1 MELGKDKKKEEQ
13 QINQNRYQAGN
24 APLSQPGMAEKLG
37 NKVKNEA
44 MNKGME
50 LGKEQLASM
59 IAPTA
64 TAAQT
69 AGLQA
74 LAPVAG
80 GLSPGASMAVMGNAG
95 MAGTTGA
102 TLASGA
108 GAAGAGAAGAG
119 AMAALG
125 PIGIGLAADELLGL
139 GIRKKVIGFNQGG
152 QVGPLN
158 PQYNYGGGMAGLSM
172 AGGRG
177 GGYGGDGGLIDRN
190 IVTPIKNIYN
200 KYFPYEGEDLSY
212 NGDLS
217 DPRGKYSNSP
227 AVAAAKA
234 RAKEMGIEIDPRA
247 YETPEERYKSQ
258 GGPISAQYNAQ
269 GTMSEEQARA
279 LMNNQ
284 PEAMT
289 EVAQEAMPML
299 QPRSINFP
307 EAMTEVAQEAMPM
320 LQPPR
325 RRPMAE
331 ELFDEIKAEQNY
343 VSSESLSPPGF
354 SEEMAR
360 YMQAIGQPFGGR
372 Q

>member
-1 MELGKDKKKEEQ
+1 MELALDKKKEEQ

-50 LGKEQLASM
+50 LGKEQLASFA
-59 IAPTA
+59 APTA

-139 GIRKKVIGFNQGG
+139 GIRKKVLGFDEGG
-152 QVGPLN
+152 QVGPLS
-158 PQYNYGGGMAGLSM
+158 PQYHAEGTMSTMPMMNKQLELMKGEYYGQLP
-172 AGGRG
+172 
-177 GGYGGDGGLIDRN
+177 GGYEGMSYSDM
-190 IVTPIKNIYN
+190 YS
-200 KYFPYEGEDLSY
+200 FPEFKQLMYPSL
-212 NGDLS
+212 
-217 DPRGKYSNSP
+217 
-227 AVAAAKA
+227 
-234 RAKEMGIEIDPRA
+234 
-247 YETPEERYKSQ
+247 YKSQ
-258 GGPISAQYNAQ
+258 GGPISPQYNAQ
-269 GTMSEEQARA
+269 GTMTEEQARA

-284 PEAMT
+284 PKP
-289 EVAQEAMPML
+289 MP
-299 QPRSINFP
+299 
-307 EAMTEVAQEAMPM
+307 
-320 LQPPR
+320 QPPR
-325 RRPMAE
+325 RRPNPYDQAMASKGY
-331 ELFDEIKAEQNY
+331 DPMADRY

-354 SEEMAR
+354 SEEMAK

>member
-1 MELGKDKKKEEQ
+1 MELALDNKKKEEQ
-13 QINQNRYQAGN
+13 QINQNKYQAGN
-24 APLSQPGMAEKLG
+24 APLSQPGIAEQMGTRIK
-37 NKVKNEA
+37 NKA
-44 MNKGME
+44 MDETMKKGME
-50 LGKEQLASM
+50 LGKESLASLA
-59 IAPTA
+59 APSAGAANTA
-64 TAAQT
+64 MLASTPATIGMGGAEI
-69 AGLQA
+69 A
-74 LAPVAG
+74 LAG
-80 GLSPGASMAVMGNAG
+80 QT
-95 MAGTTGA
+95 MAG
-102 TLASGA
+102 
-108 GAAGAGAAGAG
+108 AGAGAAGAG

-139 GIRKKVIGFNQGG
+139 GIRKKVIGFDEGG

-158 PQYNYGGGMAGLSM
+158 SQYY
-172 AGGRG
+172 
-177 GGYGGDGGLIDRN
+177 
-190 IVTPIKNIYN
+190 
-200 KYFPYEGEDLSY
+200 
-212 NGDLS
+212 
-217 DPRGKYSNSP
+217 
-227 AVAAAKA
+227 
-234 RAKEMGIEIDPRA
+234 
-247 YETPEERYKSQ
+247 
-258 GGPISAQYNAQ
+258 AQ
-269 GTMSEEQARA
+269 GTMTEEQARA

-354 SEEMAR
+354 SEELAK
-360 YMQAIGQPFGGR
+360 YMQSIGQPFGGR